1 MVPAG
6 QPAHVGGRRWG
17 RALRRTWYLSST
29 AAAGVCRRRF
39 PVVHICKEVRT
50 MSERLTRFF
59 ASRRDILLAGAV
71 IGLLALLR
79 QKAGNPP
86 SMGICIACFGRDIA
100 GALGL
105 HRASAVQYI
114 RPEIIPFVLNFTM
127 RERRTG

>member
-1 MVPAG
+1 
-6 QPAHVGGRRWG
+6 
-17 RALRRTWYLSST
+17 
-29 AAAGVCRRRF
+29 
-39 PVVHICKEVRT
+39 

-86 SMGICIACFGRDIA
+86 SMGICIACFERNIA